1 VIEETGIRMRRT
13 GTFALITVLALCVP
27 AGAFAAGRPAARQS
41 QGGTVSGE
49 AKDATG
55 QKLATKIRV
64 RNASTGEISAE
75 VTSDATG
82 AFTAT
87 GLPAGSYVVEVL
99 GTNGA
104 VIGVSPAISGAAGST
119 VSVSVTATAV
129 GSVSAASTTGGFSL
143 FGLGAGGS
151 AVIIGAA
158 VVAAV
163 AGVVA
168 VKGDASPSK

>member
-1 VIEETGIRMRRT
+1 MRRT
-13 GTFALITVLALCVP
+13 STFALITVLALCVP

-99 GTNGA
+99 GPNGA
-104 VIGVSPAISGAAGST
+104 GIGVSPAVSVAAG
-119 VSVSVTATAV
+119 VRGEAP
-129 GSVSAASTTGGFSL
+129 GDGGGGCGGHAPGPRG
-143 FGLGAGGS
+143 GL
-151 AVIIGAA
+151 
-158 VVAAV
+158 
-163 AGVVA
+163 
-168 VKGDASPSK
+168 PP